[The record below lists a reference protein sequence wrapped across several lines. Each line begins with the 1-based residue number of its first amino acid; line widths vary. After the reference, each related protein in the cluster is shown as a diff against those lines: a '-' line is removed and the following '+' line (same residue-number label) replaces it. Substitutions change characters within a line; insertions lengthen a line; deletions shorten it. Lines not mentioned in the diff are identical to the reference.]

1 SIRILKTNKWQRF
14 LCVISYICA
23 EMNKVILHCT
33 VIYLA
38 LIILIRMMAMPI
50 SLIDY
55 SLNKN
60 FIAENL
66 CENRFKSEM
75 HCGGSCFL
83 NKQLAKG
90 NDNQN
95 TENRQSTVKILIID
109 FFESAGQLQF
119 GCSHLPVAH
128 PFAANTQRVTENY
141 RNLLF
146 RPPIS

>member
-1 SIRILKTNKWQRF
+1 
-14 LCVISYICA
+14 
-23 EMNKVILHCT
+23 MNKVIHHCT

-66 CENRFKSEM
+66 CENRFKSEL
-75 HCGGSCFL
+75 HCAGSCYL
-83 NKQLAKG
+83 NKQLARA

-95 TENRQSTVKILIID
+95 TENHQGTVKILIID
-109 FFESAGQLQF
+109 FFESIAQPQF
-119 GCSHLPVAH
+119 GCSHLTPAH
-128 PFAANTQRVTENY
+128 PFVVNAQRMTENY
-141 RNLLF
+141 RGHLF
-146 RPPIS
+146 RPPIA

>member
-1 SIRILKTNKWQRF
+1 MNR
-14 LCVISYICA
+14 VIH
-23 EMNKVILHCT
+23 HCT

-66 CENRFKSEM
+66 CENRFKSEV
-75 HCGGSCFL
+75 HCAGTCYL
-83 NKQLAKG
+83 NKQLAKA

-109 FFESAGQLQF
+109 FFEPIRQPQF
-119 GCSHLPVAH
+119 GCNHLPAAH
-128 PFAANTQRVTENY
+128 PFAVNAQRMTENY
-141 RNLLF
+141 RSHLF
-146 RPPIS
+146 RPPIA